1 MEPYG
6 VENFAY
12 IMFNF
17 SKNKIISPLEKLRI
31 FLINLDGYWS
41 LAANPILIFILGW
54 MPIVLGGR
62 EFNTTVLSF
71 NLPYITRD
79 IMMITMSNLILS
91 SMVAVSL
98 MPSIPENTKKTKKI
112 YHIVH
117 VASCSYLKF
126 TVFGAIP
133 ALDAQTRLMF
143 EIWAFR

>member
-1 MEPYG
+1 
-6 VENFAY
+6 
-12 IMFNF
+12 MFNF

-41 LAANPILIFILGW
+41 LATNPILIFILGW

-112 YHIVH
+112 YHIVQWLL
-117 VASCSYLKF
+117 VPVTI

-143 EIWAFR
+143 GKYMGFWVTPKHRSMEG